1 MAGLA
6 DIAAGVRCALEPI
19 DTALTSEAQ
28 LAVFFAEL
36 GWDVRASPGA
46 MGTIRTAF
54 AIGPAFD
61 AALAVAQQLEN
72 ESTTPNPALADSLRE
87 ALVGLIDAFKSLS
100 QSPPTGGLP
109 APLNSDAFWQEIG
122 VALAD
127 SLLLRHV
134 QRNQPLV
141 FALLRLTG
149 LAEITVET
157 PAGRARMA
165 YERWNIR
172 WDRLPR
178 IISEPDRLIREVW
191 GWGGAFDHARLD
203 SILGETLRTLR
214 IPARR
219 TPPTAALQ
227 RRWYSPDNP
236 ALGSVSTLA
245 VPLIAQ
251 ASDDLSAYAE
261 LGLALTPIP
270 PRGQPRAAPVGFALT
285 PLARG
290 SLRSGGGAP
299 SDAVVRLIVRGGFD
313 LDGVLG
319 AEVRPGGVELF
330 ADAGSAVLD
339 AEVRVAAQPP
349 RPWVVVGDP
358 RGFRLEA
365 GGAEAGV
372 GLRGPLADP
381 EVTVRVG
388 TGEARQGRPAPKL
401 AVVIQTSGADG
412 FLGKLI
418 GSEPLR
424 FELGGTVVWS
434 SKSGLHFEGSGG
446 FEWTIPLNLDLGVAE
461 ISTLTLAL
469 GAGSGGVD
477 IGAAVTGRANLGPLT
492 AVVEQFGLAVQLRF
506 GDARGDLGPVQVG
519 LGFKPP
525 KGVGLSVDAGV
536 VKGGGYL
543 FFDHER
549 GEYAGALELTFAGWL
564 SLKAIGLVNTRM
576 PDGSRGFSLLIIIT
590 AEFGSGI
597 QLGYGFTLIGVG
609 GLLGLNRT
617 MKLQPLMEGVRT
629 GAINSVMF
637 PRDIVANAPRIL
649 SDLRT
654 IFPPEN
660 GKFLIGPMAKLGW
673 GTPTLISLALG
684 IIIEIPGNLAIVGV
698 LRIALPAEQAPIVV
712 IQVNFAGAIEFD
724 KKRVYFFAALF
735 DSRVLFLTIEGEIAV
750 VAQFGDD
757 ATFVLSV
764 GGFHPR
770 FDPPPLPV
778 PVPRRI
784 AVNILNTDWARIRVE
799 GYFSVTSNTVQFGAR
814 AEVYFGFS
822 AMNVQGHIG
831 FDALFQFSP
840 FYFIIEVS
848 ASFSVKVFGIGLF
861 SISVRMS
868 LEGPTPWRARGTGSI
883 SILFFDIDVDFDV
896 TWGEEEDTQLEPV
909 DVMPLLAAELSKAD
923 GWKALPPAP
932 SNLLVSLRRLDADR
946 AADALVLHPLGALQ
960 VTQRAIPLD
969 LRIDKV
975 GNRRAV
981 DARRFTVAAGRGLA
995 KRGDTREQFAPA
1007 QFRDMGD
1014 AEKLGKPAFEEEN
1027 AGIELAPAGQD
1038 IASGAVVKRVNR
1050 YELSTIDSAFP
1061 PRRRRFHDK
1070 FPRSLFDHFARGSAV
1085 ARSPLS
1091 HAVKQQHDPFGAADK
1106 IAVGDEGWTVAHM
1119 QDNTAVGDGAQFASE
1134 AQAQDFLAEHRAQNP
1149 GAAAHVIPAFE
1160 VAA

>member
-6 DIAAGVRCALEPI
+6 DIAAGVRCALEPVEI
-19 DTALTSEAQ
+19 ALTSEQ
-28 LAVFFAEL
+28 RLNEFLRDF

-46 MGTIRTAF
+46 MGAIRTAF

-61 AALAVAQQLEN
+61 AALAVAQQLE
-72 ESTTPNPALADSLRE
+72 SDSSTPNPALANSLRE
-87 ALVGLIDAFKSLS
+87 ALVALIDAFKALS
-100 QSPPTGGLP
+100 QAPPTGGLP
-109 APLNSDAFWQEIG
+109 APLNSDAFWQEVG
-122 VALAD
+122 VGLAD
-127 SLLLRHV
+127 HLILRHV
-134 QRNQPLV
+134 ARNQPLV
-141 FALLRLTG
+141 FALLRLSG
-149 LAEITVET
+149 LAEV
-157 PAGRARMA
+157 RATRPGGVFRIP
-165 YERWNIR
+165 YERWTIHWQN
-172 WDRLPR
+172 LPR
-178 IISEPDRLIREVW
+178 VISEPDRLIRETW
-191 GWGGAFDHARLD
+191 GWGGAFDHELLD
-203 SILGETLRTLR
+203 AILGETLRALR
-214 IPARR
+214 LPARSAPLTGPLR
-219 TPPTAALQ
+219 Q
-227 RRWYSPDNP
+227 RWYADGNP
-236 ALGSVSTLA
+236 ALAEVSTLA
-245 VPLIAQ
+245 VPLIAT
-251 ASDDLSAYAE
+251 ASADRTVYAE
-261 LGLALTPIP
+261 LGVALTPIP
-270 PRGQPRAAPVGFALT
+270 PRGQPNAAPAGFALT
-285 PLARG
+285 PLASG
-290 SLRSGGGAP
+290 SISGGGR
-299 SDAVVRLIVRGGFD
+299 SDSVVRLIVRGGFD

-330 ADAGSAVLD
+330 ADGGRAVLD
-339 AEVRVAAQPP
+339 AEVGVAAQPA
-349 RPWVVVGDP
+349 RPWVLVGDP

-365 GGAEAGV
+365 GGAMAAV
-372 GLRGPLADP
+372 GIRGPLADP
-381 EVTVRVG
+381 ELTVRLG
-388 TGEARQGRPAPKL
+388 TGEAQQGRAAPKL
-401 AVVIQTSGADG
+401 AVVIQASDADG

-418 GSEPLR
+418 GSQPMR

-469 GAGSGGVD
+469 GAGNGGVD

-525 KGVGLSVDAGV
+525 KGVGLAVDAGV

-543 FFDHER
+543 FFDNER

-660 GKFLIGPMAKLGW
+660 GKFLIGPMAKIGW

-684 IIIEIPGNLAIVGV
+684 IIIEIPGNVAIVGV

-840 FYFIIEVS
+840 FHFIIEVS

-909 DVMPLLAAELSKAD
+909 DVLPLLAAELSKAD
-923 GWKALPPAP
+923 GWRALPPAP
-932 SNLLVSLRRLDADR
+932 SNLLVSLRRLDPDR

-960 VTQRAIPLD
+960 VTQRAVPLD
-969 LRIDKV
+969 LKIDKV
-975 GNRRAV
+975 GNRRAA
-981 DARRFTVAAGRGLA
+981 DARRFTVTAGRGLA

-1014 AEKLGKPAFEEEN
+1014 AEKLGKPAFEKEN

-1038 IASGAVVKRVNR
+1038 VASGAVVKRVNR

-1061 PRRRRFHDK
+1061 PRRRRFHDR

-1091 HAVKQQHDPFGAADK
+1091 HAVKRQHDPFGADDK
-1106 IAVGDEGWTVAHM
+1106 IAVGDEGWTVAHAH
-1119 QDNTAVGDGAQFASE
+1119 DNTAVGAGASFASE
-1134 AQAQDFLAEHRAQNP
+1134 AQAQDFLAEHRAANP
-1149 GAAAHVIPAFE
+1149 GAAVHVIPAFE